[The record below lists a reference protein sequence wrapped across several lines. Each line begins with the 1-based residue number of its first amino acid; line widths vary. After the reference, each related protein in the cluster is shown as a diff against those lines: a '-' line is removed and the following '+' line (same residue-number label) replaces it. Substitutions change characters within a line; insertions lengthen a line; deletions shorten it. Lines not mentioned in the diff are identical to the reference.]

1 MPQALKAGQR
11 RSKARKEAR
20 PLPSAPTNLN
30 GVERGRADA
39 GTGIGARGALRNGAS
54 WLGDLVHAAGAG
66 QQVVDRLLRLRLRL
80 PRAAGAA

>member
-1 MPQALKAGQR
+1 MPQALKVGQR

-20 PLPSAPTNLN
+20 PLPSAPKNVMEQS
-30 GVERGRADA
+30 GGGPKQAQVSARAA
-39 GTGIGARGALRNGAS
+39 RFGTARVGS
-54 WLGDLVHAAGAG
+54 DLVHAAGAG